1 MENKLRNIKSWALED
16 RPREKMMQRGKESL
30 TDAELLG
37 ILIGIGTR
45 ELSAVD
51 LAKQILNSVN
61 GDLSLLSKLSLK
73 AITKFKGMG
82 PAKAVTVMAALEL
95 ARRKQEV
102 EPQQK
107 PILSHSSAAYKYLK
121 PYLTGLQQEEFWI
134 ILLTRKSELI
144 KHLQISIG
152 GVTSTIADPKII
164 YKHALEHLASGI
176 IVCHNHPSG
185 NLNPSNA
192 DKMLTSKLQSA
203 AELLD
208 ISFMDHII
216 FTDNGYYSFR
226 DEGLLSCMK

>member
-1 MENKLRNIKSWALED
+1 MKNLRNIKSWALED
-16 RPREKMMQRGKESL
+16 RPREKMIQRGKESL

-51 LAKQILNSVN
+51 LAKQILNSVE
-61 GDLSLLSKLSLK
+61 GDLNKLSKLSLK

-95 ARRKQEV
+95 ARRKQDA

-107 PILSHSSAAYKYLK
+107 AILSHSSAAYKYLK
-121 PYLTGLQQEEFWI
+121 PFLTGLQQEEFWI
-134 ILLTRKSELI
+134 LLLTRKSELI

-164 YKHALEHLASGI
+164 YKHALEHLATGI

-185 NLNPSNA
+185 NKNPSEA
-192 DKMLTSKLQSA
+192 DKTLTNRLQAA

-226 DEGLLSCMK
+226 DEGLLT

>member
-192 DKMLTSKLQSA
+192 DKTLTSKLQSA

-226 DEGLLSCMK
+226 DEGLLS

>member
-1 MENKLRNIKSWALED
+1 MENLRNIKSWAVED

-51 LAKQILNSVN
+51 LAKQILHSVD
-61 GDLSLLSKLSLK
+61 GDLNKLSKLSLK

-95 ARRKQEV
+95 ARRKQET
-102 EPQQK
+102 EPSQN
-107 PILSHSSAAYKYLK
+107 PILGHSVAAYKYLK

-134 ILLTRKSELI
+134 LLCTRKSELI
-144 KHLQISIG
+144 KHYKISIG
-152 GVTSTIADPKII
+152 GVSSTIADPKII
-164 YKHALEHLASGI
+164 YKYALEHLATGI

-185 NLNPSNA
+185 NTSPSDA
-192 DKMLTSKLQSA
+192 DKNLTKKLQAA
-203 AELLD
+203 AEMLD
-208 ISFMDHII
+208 ITFMDHII
-216 FTDNGYYSFR
+216 FTDNGFFSFK
-226 DEGLLSCMK
+226 DEGLL